1 MFEECTVVID
11 EDGLKYIAND
21 QDKYWCPCWLQC

>member
-21 QDKYWCPCWLQC
+21 QD